1 MSFLFLLPVTLA
13 AAMLALAAAAIT
25 FGTRKRP
32 APLPALMHAIE
43 RLAAMRFPPAR
54 RFAARDGAQLAY
66 REYPVAGATQVAV
79 LLHGSIHDSRTMH
92 SVGVLLAMQGVAA
105 YALDV
110 RGHGGSGRRG
120 DIDYVGQLE
129 DDLADFVAGL
139 RVRHPDARLALVG
152 HSAGGGFT
160 LRFAGSERGHLF
172 DRYVSVAP
180 FLHHSGE
187 MVRKE
192 AIEWAVA
199 CVPRFTALAYLH
211 SLRVPLLQRLPV
223 LLCAVPANGDCTAS
237 YSFRLALN
245 FRPNLDWQADVRAI
259 RAKTTV
265 LIGEAD
271 ELFKAEAY
279 GRLFQGLNEQV
290 QVQVLKAVDHTS
302 ICMKGSAVMAIRK
315 ALA

>member
-1 MSFLFLLPVTLA
+1 MTFLLLLPIAAAACALLTLA
-13 AAMLALAAAAIT
+13 AAIV
-25 FGTRKRP
+25 FGTRERP
-32 APLPALMHAIE
+32 APLPSLARAIE
-43 RLAAMRFPPAR
+43 KLAAMRFPTAQ
-54 RFAARDGAQLAY
+54 RFVARDGVALFY
-66 REYPVAGATQVAV
+66 REYPVADASQVAV

-92 SVGVLLAMQGVAA
+92 SVGALLAMQGVAA

-129 DDLADFVAGL
+129 DDLVDLVA
-139 RVRHPDARLALVG
+139 RIRAQHPKARLALVG

-160 LRFAGSERGHLF
+160 LRFAGSAHGHLF

-192 AIEWAVA
+192 AVEWAVA
-199 CVPRFTALAYLH
+199 CVPRFTALCYLH
-211 SLRVPLLQRLPV
+211 AAGVRWLQRLPV
-223 LLCAVPANGDCTAS
+223 LLCAVPPGRDCTAD

-245 FRPNLDWQADVRAI
+245 FRPNLDWVGDVRAI
-259 RAKTTV
+259 QAKTAV

-271 ELFKAEAY
+271 ELFNADAY
-279 GRLFQGLNEQV
+279 TRLFAGLNEQV
-290 QVQVLKAVDHTS
+290 RVQVLQAVDHTS
-302 ICMKGSAVMAIRK
+302 ICMKASAVMAIRK
-315 ALA
+315 ALV